1 MRTLRWLPTLLLL
14 ACPAALSA
22 QEATGGAKIYKDAV
36 ASTVWVH
43 STRTAG
49 LATGSGT
56 LIDANRRLVLT
67 NYHVVEENPRVT
79 IFFPEYRDG
88 RPIPERTYYTDRAK
102 RLGVRGKVVAL
113 DKGADLAVIQLDTTP
128 DGVKAIA
135 VAPRAPEPG
144 ELVHSIGNA
153 GKSGALWGYV
163 NGTVRQVYRKKWE
176 AALSKTKVA
185 RFEAQVIETDTPT
198 NPGDSGGPLLNDK
211 GELVGVTQGGE
222 LNASLVSFFVDA
234 SEVKRLLATRDVK
247 EVKGRDKDDGKP
259 DTKPV
264 VKRTDPIAPS
274 DAGKVFDAA
283 KLKALEPKLAE
294 LFKANAELVIETHP
308 TAPAEWL
315 DKAKKA
321 TPAERQEL
329 YKEWGAERL
338 KAVKSDGV
346 LVVVTLDPRTIHVE
360 FPEALRKRYPDKF
373 AQKLGDTLVKAFKDK
388 KPDDGLAEVVKL
400 LQDGL
405 GKGKS

>member
-1 MRTLRWLPTLLLL
+1 MRTLRWLLTLLLL
-14 ACPAALSA
+14 ACPAALPA
-22 QEATGGAKIYKDAV
+22 QEAAGGAKIYKEAV

-43 STRTAG
+43 SARVAG

-79 IFFPEYRDG
+79 IYFPEYRDG
-88 RPIPERTYYTDRAK
+88 RPIPERAYYTDRAK
-102 RLGVRGKVVAL
+102 RLGVRGKVIAL
-113 DKGADLAVIQLDTTP
+113 DKGADLAVVQLDTVP

-135 VAPRAPEPG
+135 VAPRSPEPG

-163 NGTVRQVYRKKWE
+163 NGTVRQVYRKKWQ
-176 AALSKTKVA
+176 AALSKTKTA
-185 RFEAQVIETDTPT
+185 HFEARVIETDTPT

-211 GELVGVTQGGE
+211 GELVGVTQGGA

-234 SEVKRLLATRDVK
+234 SEVKRLLDTRDVK
-247 EVKGRDKDDGKP
+247 DVKGRDKEEVKP
-259 DTKPV
+259 AAR
-264 VKRTDPIAPS
+264 RTDPVAPS
-274 DAGKVFDAA
+274 DAAKVFDAA

-294 LFKANAELVIETHP
+294 LFKANAELVIETYA

-329 YKEWGAERL
+329 YKEWGNERL
-338 KAVKSDGV
+338 KAAKSDGT
-346 LVVVTLDPRTIHVE
+346 LILVTLEPRVIHVE
-360 FPEALRKRYPDKF
+360 VPEALRKRTPDKF
-373 AQKLGDTLVKAFKDK
+373 AQKLGDTLIKAFKDK
-388 KPDDGLAEVVKL
+388 KPDDGLADAVKM
-400 LQDGL
+400 LQDNL
-405 GKGKS
+405 TKGKS

>member
-1 MRTLRWLPTLLLL
+1 MRTLRWLPVLLLL
-14 ACPAALSA
+14 ASPAALTA

-56 LIDANRRLVLT
+56 LIDAGRRLVLT

-88 RPIPERTYYTDRAK
+88 RPIPERTHYTDRAK

-113 DKGADLAVIQLDTTP
+113 DKGADLAVIQIDAVP
-128 DGVKAIA
+128 EGVKAIA
-135 VAPRAPEPG
+135 VAARSPEPG

-163 NGTVRQVYRKKWE
+163 NGTVRQVYRKKWQ
-176 AALSKTKVA
+176 AALSKTKTA
-185 RFEAQVIETDTPT
+185 HFEARVIETDTPT

-211 GELVGVTQGGE
+211 GELVGVTQGGA

-234 SEVKRLLATRDVK
+234 SEVKQLLATRDVK
-247 EVKGRDKDDGKP
+247 DVKGKDEV
-259 DTKPV
+259 KPV
-264 VKRTDPIAPS
+264 VKRTEPIAPS
-274 DAGKVFDAA
+274 DPAKVFDAA

-294 LFKANAELVIETHP
+294 LFKANAELVIETYP

-321 TPAERQEL
+321 KPAERQEL
-329 YKEWGAERL
+329 YKEWGIERL
-338 KAVKSDGV
+338 KAAKSDGA
-346 LVVVTLDPRTIHVE
+346 LILVTLDPRVIHVE
-360 FPEALRKRYPDKF
+360 FPEAMRKRYPDKF
-373 AQKLGDTLVKAFKDK
+373 AQRVGDALVKSFKDK
-388 KPDDGLAEVVKL
+388 KPDDGLAEAVKL
-400 LQDGL
+400 LQDNL
-405 GKGKS
+405 IKGKS

>member
-1 MRTLRWLPTLLLL
+1 MRTLRWLPVLLLL
-14 ACPAALSA
+14 ACPASSPA

-43 STRTAG
+43 STRDAG

-67 NYHVVEENPRVT
+67 NYHVVEENPRAT
-79 IFFPEYRDG
+79 LYFPEYRDG
-88 RPIPERTYYTDRAK
+88 RPIPERNYYTDRAK
-102 RLGVRGKVVAL
+102 RLGVRGKVIAL
-113 DKGADLAVIQLDTTP
+113 DKSADLAVIQLDATP

-135 VAPRAPEPG
+135 VAARSPEPG

-211 GELVGVTQGGE
+211 GELVGVTQGGA

-247 EVKGRDKDDGKP
+247 DAKGRDKEVV
-259 DTKPV
+259 KPV
-264 VKRTDPIAPS
+264 AKRTDPVAPS
-274 DAGKVFDAA
+274 DAAKVFDPD
-283 KLKALEPKLAE
+283 KLKALQPKLAE
-294 LFKANAELVIETHP
+294 LLKANTELVIETYP
-308 TAPAEWL
+308 TAPAAWL

-346 LVVVTLDPRTIHVE
+346 LVVVTLEPRTLHVE

-373 AQKLGDTLVKAFKDK
+373 ARKLGDTLIKSFTDK
-388 KPDDGLAEVVKL
+388 KPDDGLAEVVKM

-405 GKGKS
+405 LKGKS

>member
-14 ACPAALSA
+14 AFPAALPA
-22 QEATGGAKIYKDAV
+22 QEATGGAKVYKEAV

-88 RPIPERTYYTDRAK
+88 RPIPDRNYYIDRAK

-113 DKGADLAVIQLDTTP
+113 DKGADLAVVQLDTTP

-176 AALSKTKVA
+176 AALSKTKTA

-211 GELVGVTQGGE
+211 GELVGVTQGGA

-234 SEVKRLLATRDVK
+234 SEVKRLLDTRDVK
-247 EVKGRDKDDGKP
+247 EVRGRDKEDVKP
-259 DTKPV
+259 AA
-264 VKRTDPIAPS
+264 KRTEPVAPS
-274 DAGKVFDAA
+274 DAAKVFDAA
-283 KLKALEPKLAE
+283 KLKALEPKLAG
-294 LFKANAELVIETHP
+294 LFKANTELVIETYAA
-308 TAPAEWL
+308 APAEWL

-338 KAVKSDGV
+338 KAAKSDGV
-346 LVVVTLDPRTIHVE
+346 LVLVTLEPRTLHVE

-373 AQKLGDTLVKAFKDK
+373 AQKLGDTLIKALKDK

-405 GKGKS
+405 LKGKS

>member
-1 MRTLRWLPTLLLL
+1 MRTLRWLPVLLLL
-14 ACPAALSA
+14 ASPAALAA

-56 LIDANRRLVLT
+56 LIDAGRRLVLT

-88 RPIPERTYYTDRAK
+88 RPIPERTHYTDRAK

-113 DKGADLAVIQLDTTP
+113 DKGADLAVIQIDAVP
-128 DGVKAIA
+128 EGVKAIA
-135 VAPRAPEPG
+135 VAVRSPEPG

-163 NGTVRQVYRKKWE
+163 NGTVRQVYRKKWQ
-176 AALSKTKVA
+176 AALSKTKTA
-185 RFEAQVIETDTPT
+185 HFEARVIETDTPT

-211 GELVGVTQGGE
+211 GELVGVTQGGA

-234 SEVKRLLATRDVK
+234 SEVKQLLATRDVK
-247 EVKGRDKDDGKP
+247 DVKGKDEV
-259 DTKPV
+259 KPV
-264 VKRTDPIAPS
+264 VKRTEPIAPS
-274 DAGKVFDAA
+274 DPAKVFDAA

-294 LFKANAELVIETHP
+294 LFKANAELVIETYP

-321 TPAERQEL
+321 KPAERQEL
-329 YKEWGAERL
+329 YKEWGIERL
-338 KAVKSDGV
+338 KAAKSDGA
-346 LVVVTLDPRTIHVE
+346 LILVTLDPRVIHVE
-360 FPEALRKRYPDKF
+360 FPEAMRKRYPDKF
-373 AQKLGDTLVKAFKDK
+373 AQRVGDALVKSFKDK
-388 KPDDGLAEVVKL
+388 KPDDGLAEAVKL
-400 LQDGL
+400 LQDNL
-405 GKGKS
+405 IKGKS